1 MDTKLKGVWEKVK
14 AFFKNMSTKVRIILG
29 ASLAVVLIAI
39 IALVLVLNNRPYAT
53 LFTNLTT
60 AEAGEI
66 ISYLQENGVT
76 DYRLVGDTIEVRADQ
91 QDVLLAQLA
100 LAGYPKDGTLYDTY
114 FSNVGTMSTTSER
127 ATAFKIAVEEKLAA
141 VIRKF
146 PGVRDADVQLAFGEE
161 RTYVFEEVNTET
173 KATVYL
179 DLVDGMTLS
188 NQQVEGIRGLVS
200 HAIEGLNIENVFIT
214 DGLGN
219 TYSAGDTADLGD
231 ASQLKRQQEEYYNN
245 LIRTQIVQILSGI
258 YGEDNVRVSVHTTMD
273 VNRRYIESTEYS
285 QPEGSYE
292 NGGLIGKETTFFY
305 ITRDGLEPVG
315 GVVGTTANSDIQT
328 YVEDLQQAIGDGDTA
343 GASKDLDNKINE
355 THEQVEV
362 VAGTITNISVA
373 VTINESANAAA
384 NVDLESLRSHVA
396 VASGIGG
403 ENPEQY
409 VSVLLA
415 PFLVDEPVPVD
426 TIFSEDMIP
435 YLIIAAAALLLLVI
449 LLIVILSIRRK
460 RRKKKQEE
468 EEREAAAMEEQLAA
482 EGLGI
487 TPEAA
492 AAIAA
497 AAPTGGADIME
508 MNTEKS
514 MELRKTVRQ
523 FAQNNPEIAAQ
534 MIKTWLK
541 GGEEEGNG

>member
-1 MDTKLKGVWEKVK
+1 VDTKLKGVWEKVK

-60 AEAGEI
+60 AEASEI

-523 FAQNNPEIAAQ
+523 FVQNNPEVAAQ

>member
-1 MDTKLKGVWEKVK
+1 VDTKLKGVWEKVK

-523 FAQNNPEIAAQ
+523 FVQNNPEVAAQ

>member
-1 MDTKLKGVWEKVK
+1 ML
-14 AFFKNMSTKVRIILG
+14 
-29 ASLAVVLIAI
+29 
-39 IALVLVLNNRPYAT
+39 
-53 LFTNLTT
+53 
-60 AEAGEI
+60 
-66 ISYLQENGVT
+66 
-76 DYRLVGDTIEVRADQ
+76 
-91 QDVLLAQLA
+91 
-100 LAGYPKDGTLYDTY
+100 
-114 FSNVGTMSTTSER
+114 
-127 ATAFKIAVEEKLAA
+127 
-141 VIRKF
+141 
-146 PGVRDADVQLAFGEE
+146 
-161 RTYVFEEVNTET
+161 
-173 KATVYL
+173 
-179 DLVDGMTLS
+179 
-188 NQQVEGIRGLVS
+188 
-200 HAIEGLNIENVFIT
+200 
-214 DGLGN
+214 
-219 TYSAGDTADLGD
+219 
-231 ASQLKRQQEEYYNN
+231 
-245 LIRTQIVQILSGI
+245 
-258 YGEDNVRVSVHTTMD
+258 
-273 VNRRYIESTEYS
+273 
-285 QPEGSYE
+285 
-292 NGGLIGKETTFFY
+292 GGLIGKETTFFY

-523 FAQNNPEIAAQ
+523 FVQNNPEVAAQ

>member
-534 MIKTWLK
+534 MVKAWLK
-541 GGEEEGNG
+541 GDDNG